1 MPTMCAL
8 TERPY
13 DDASG
18 SGSRSGG
25 RGGEDAGTAG
35 DGSGGGGRESAG
47 TGTPRAGTPNDRS
60 RETDAFTFAF
70 EENTGG
76 VCGAAT
82 SGSVDE
88 TRCAATT
95 PPPSFFAPRRFFP
108 RSSFSSSSSSALHS
122 SRVSF
127 GASAGSR
134 AVAAGGTDASLATAD
149 GSSRLFVPFNFAGS
163 DPVAEE
169 PERSVARAEDR
180 TESRLPFLPFLPLNA
195 FSSSSSSALHS
206 SSAIARGDGPAPLRA
221 AGGDA
226 RVRASRCAVRE
237 GAAVRKGVS
246 SSQHLGRGVP
256 KVQVG
261 GIKNPGVMT
270 RRDPETKR
278 TVDGS
283 PKTPA
288 KAYRSDL
295 WRVMAFARRLV
306 IPARLLFA
314 ARGACGTPCDV
325 FAGRYRAWAS
335 GGEVETR
342 ARKPANENAASVTS
356 NETRGASRTRRDP
369 STRTMTAVLTPPS
382 L

>member
-1 MPTMCAL
+1 MAAFAPKK
-8 TERPY
+8 
-13 DDASG
+13 
-18 SGSRSGG
+18 
-25 RGGEDAGTAG
+25 DAGPAG

-60 RETDAFTFAF
+60 RETDAFAFAF

-246 SSQHLGRGVP
+246 SSRYLGRGVP
-256 KVQVG
+256 KVH
-261 GIKNPGVMT
+261 
-270 RRDPETKR
+270 RRH
-278 TVDGS
+278 
-283 PKTPA
+283 
-288 KAYRSDL
+288 
-295 WRVMAFARRLV
+295 
-306 IPARLLFA
+306 
-314 ARGACGTPCDV
+314 
-325 FAGRYRAWAS
+325 
-335 GGEVETR
+335 
-342 ARKPANENAASVTS
+342 
-356 NETRGASRTRRDP
+356 
-369 STRTMTAVLTPPS
+369 
-382 L
+382 